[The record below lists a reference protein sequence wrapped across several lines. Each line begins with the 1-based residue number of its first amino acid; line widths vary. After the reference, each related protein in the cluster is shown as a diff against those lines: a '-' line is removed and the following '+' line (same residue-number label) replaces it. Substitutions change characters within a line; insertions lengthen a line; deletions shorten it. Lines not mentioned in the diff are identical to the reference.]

1 MELAKK
7 PMMMNLRKASTKDWK
22 LLLDWRNDQQTRENS
37 KNTDRVHAQH
47 HRIWLENVVR
57 DPDRYLYI
65 VEDNGEAV
73 GTVKA
78 DYDHDTEVY
87 ELSWTTA
94 PHARNRSLGKK
105 MVKLLVAKLE
115 KNVLAQI
122 KQGNVPSIKIAEY
135 AGLHKHKEDDGI
147 LYYSNF

>member
-1 MELAKK
+1 
-7 PMMMNLRKASTKDWK
+7 MMNLRKATIKDWK

-37 KNTDRVHAQH
+37 KNSDTVPVQK

-65 VEDNGEAV
+65 VEDGGKAV
-73 GTVKA
+73 GTVRA
-78 DYDHDTEVY
+78 DFDQNTEVY

-94 PHARNRSLGKK
+94 PQARNRSLGKK

-115 KNVLAQI
+115 KKVLAQI
-122 KQGNVPSIKIAEY
+122 MQGNVPSIKIAEH
-135 AGLHKHKEDDGI
+135 AGLHQHKEDDGI
-147 LYYSNF
+147 LYYTNF